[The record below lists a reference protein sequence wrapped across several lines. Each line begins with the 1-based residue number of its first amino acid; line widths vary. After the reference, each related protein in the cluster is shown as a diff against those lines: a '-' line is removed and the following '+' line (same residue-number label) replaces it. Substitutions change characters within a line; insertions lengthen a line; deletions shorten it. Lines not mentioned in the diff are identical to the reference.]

1 MGISEG
7 TMNMIQ
13 PIYFKENMKIRSES
27 RSRGGSRITMLCAN
41 ISSGLYFQ
49 FSAGI
54 TSSTRLS
61 PPPGTDRARW
71 MAYIINCL
79 IILHLQDR
87 LKLTPQQ
94 REAVYEVS
102 VFGVFFYAE
111 LWFRAPFV
119 TDSAPL
125 DLHLWK
131 MLPKYEK

>member
-1 MGISEG
+1 
-7 TMNMIQ
+7 
-13 PIYFKENMKIRSES
+13 
-27 RSRGGSRITMLCAN
+27 
-41 ISSGLYFQ
+41 
-49 FSAGI
+49 
-54 TSSTRLS
+54 
-61 PPPGTDRARW
+61 

-87 LKLTPQQ
+87 LKLTPKQ

-102 VFGVFFYAE
+102 VFGVYFYAE

-131 MLPKYEK
+131 LLPKYEK